1 MKTEIV
7 KLTQIKVNGSNPR
20 TITDEKFD
28 KLINS
33 VLVLP
38 KMLDIRHIVVDDT
51 MTVLGGNMRYR
62 ALVAISEMT
71 EEDIIARLDATRD
84 YKKKTDAERG
94 LLIAWWREWL
104 KAPSVEIIRA
114 TNLSAEEQREFIIK
128 DNASFGSWDMDA
140 LANEWNSQDLD
151 DWGLDVWQE
160 DNDKSEEV
168 KEDEALNIENMK
180 ETRVK
185 KGDIWLLGEHR
196 LMCGDSTSKE
206 DVSLLMG
213 GEKADMCFTDPPYGV
228 SYAEKN
234 TFLNAAGKAMS
245 CPRSIE
251 NDDKEPTEMYDI
263 WRSAFLNIY
272 EATKEKMSYY
282 ITAPQG
288 GDLLLLLLLQA
299 VRDSGFSLK
308 HQLIWNKNNHV
319 LGRCDYNYKH
329 EPIIYGWKIKGT
341 HHFYGKSGFTT
352 SVWDIPKPNKSELH
366 PTMKP
371 ITLVAACIKDAS
383 KEGDSVID
391 LFGGSGTTL
400 ITAEQLGRKCYT
412 MELDPFYCE
421 VIIARWE
428 ELTGKKAKKE
438 E

>member
-7 KLTQIKVNGSNPR
+7 KLTQIKVNGANPR
-20 TITDEKFD
+20 TISKEKFD

-71 EEDIIARLDATRD
+71 EEDIITRLDATRD

-104 KAPSVEIIRA
+104 KAPFVEIIRA
-114 TNLSAEEQREFIIK
+114 INLSADEQREFIIK
-128 DNASFGSWDMDA
+128 DNASFGSWDMDV
-140 LANEWNSQDLD
+140 LANEWDSQDLD

-234 TFLNAAGKAMS
+234 TFLNAAGTGHRLT
-245 CPRSIE
+245 RSIE

-288 GDLLLLLLLQA
+288 GDLLLLLLQA

>member
-7 KLTQIKVNGSNPR
+7 KLTQIKVNGANPR
-20 TITDEKFD
+20 TITGEKFD

-104 KAPSVEIIRA
+104 KAPFVDIIRA
-114 TNLSAEEQREFIIK
+114 ANLTADEQREFIIK

-140 LANEWNSQDLD
+140 LANEWDSQDLD

-160 DNDKSEEV
+160 DNDKNEEV
-168 KEDEALNIENMK
+168 KEDEALNIEDMK

-234 TFLNAAGKAMS
+234 TFLNAAGTGHRLT
-245 CPRSIE
+245 RSIE

-288 GDLLLLLLLQA
+288 GDLLLLLLQA

-428 ELTGKKAKKE
+428 ELTGKKAEKE